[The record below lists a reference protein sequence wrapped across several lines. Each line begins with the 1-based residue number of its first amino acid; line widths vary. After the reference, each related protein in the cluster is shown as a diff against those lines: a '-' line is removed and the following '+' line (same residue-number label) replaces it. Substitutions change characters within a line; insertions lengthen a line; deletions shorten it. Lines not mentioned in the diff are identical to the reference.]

1 MSINPLVSV
10 VIINF
15 NSDKYIWRCLEALE
29 NQVYKNI
36 EIFVVDNNSNDG
48 SSEKLLEISRNNN
61 IHYYKFES
69 NVGSSAANNYGI
81 RASSG
86 EFVLILNADVFLE
99 KEYIKNSVEAFKR
112 DTTIGTVTGKLLSD
126 SDHTI
131 IDTTGVILY
140 KEGVGDERGM
150 GEIDRG
156 QYDTDDYVV
165 GACCAAAMYKREMLE
180 DIKYENE
187 YYDEDY
193 FAFVE
198 DLDLSVLSTLL
209 GWKTLYTYRAV
220 GFHVRGGSTS
230 SMSDFVQYLNIRN
243 SELLYR
249 KLLSDSP
256 LIVFYH
262 TLLNM
267 IRIFTISSEM
277 KKKIKEDLSK
287 KRKKFELKKEYYSRI
302 DYNNLKPF
310 LKQSYIFKRLNPL
323 QKI

>member
-1 MSINPLVSV
+1 VSINPLVSV

-29 NQVYKNI
+29 NQDYKNI
-36 EIFVVDNNSNDG
+36 EIFVIDNNSNDG
-48 SSEKLLEISRNNN
+48 SSEKLLELSQKN

-81 RASSG
+81 RASVG

-99 KEYIKNSVEAFKR
+99 KEYIQNSVEAFKR
-112 DTTIGTVTGKLLSD
+112 DATIGTVTGKLLSD

-150 GEIDRG
+150 GEMDQG

-198 DLDLSVLSTLL
+198 DLDISVLSTLL
-209 GWKTLYTYRAV
+209 GWKTLYAYRAV
-220 GFHVRGGSTS
+220 GYHVRGGSTS

-249 KLLSDSP
+249 KLLSGSP

-262 TLLNM
+262 TLLKM
-267 IRIFTISSEM
+267 IRLVTISSEM
-277 KKKIKEDLSK
+277 QKKIKEDLSK
-287 KRKKFELKKEYYSRI
+287 KREKFELKKRYYSRI
-302 DYNNLKPF
+302 DYDNLKPY
-310 LKQSYIFKRLNPL
+310 LKKSYIFKRLNPL
-323 QKI
+323 QKK